1 MHDAAARPA
10 ASIRLPL
17 DRVAGASVVAA
28 FAWLLLDDRIHPLAI
43 YLLELY
49 LTL

>member
-1 MHDAAARPA
+1 MLQAVARHA

-17 DRVAGASVVAA
+17 DRFVGVSVVAA
-28 FAWLLLDDRIHPLAI
+28 FFWLLLQDRIHPLAI